1 MSRPGESAQQRDTPV
16 LTERGGVR
24 KAAILEAA
32 LRVIGDKGLAGLS
45 MRAIAAEAGLPL
57 GALGY
62 YFKTKDDLI
71 LEAFELHTRREADRV
86 LAAFAGVE
94 NGDHADDVAEHLTAF
109 IHHGLTEA
117 RTSLVAEYEFL
128 IESTRRPDLA
138 RVSRAWRQALQI
150 QVSHV
155 ASRLGSDD
163 PETDSEII
171 LSVIAGLEIDHLST
185 PLDPSTTQEI
195 RTALRRTI
203 TRLGLRGNAARL

>member
-62 YFKTKDDLI
+62 YFKAKDDLI
-71 LEAFELHTRREADRV
+71 LEAFELHTRRETDRV
-86 LAAFAGVE
+86 LAAFAGFE

-155 ASRLGSDD
+155 ARRLGSDD

-185 PLDPSTTQEI
+185 PLDPSTVQAI
-195 RTALRRTI
+195 RAALRRTI
-203 TRLGLRGNAARL
+203 TGLGLRGNAARL

>member
-45 MRAIAAEAGLPL
+45 MRAIATEAGLPL

-86 LAAFAGVE
+86 LDTHSGGITGAASTRLMQLPALQAGVTPVRD
-94 NGDHADDVAEHLTAF
+94 GWRP
-109 IHHGLTEA
+109 A
-117 RTSLVAEYEFL
+117 RCAPRGHRSGCTG
-128 IESTRRPDLA
+128 
-138 RVSRAWRQALQI
+138 SR
-150 QVSHV
+150 
-155 ASRLGSDD
+155 G
-163 PETDSEII
+163 PG
-171 LSVIAGLEIDHLST
+171 AG
-185 PLDPSTTQEI
+185 
-195 RTALRRTI
+195 R
-203 TRLGLRGNAARL
+203 

>member
-1 MSRPGESAQQRDTPV
+1 MSSRGESAQQRDAPV

-86 LAAFAGVE
+86 LAAFAGVG
-94 NGDHADDVAEHLTAF
+94 NGDHADDVAEHLAEF
-109 IHHGLTEA
+109 IHRGLTEA

-150 QVSHV
+150 QVGHI

-163 PETDSEII
+163 PETDAEII

-185 PLDPSTTQEI
+185 PLDPSTMRAI
-195 RTALRRTI
+195 RTALRRAI
-203 TRLGLRGNAARL
+203 TKLGLNGDAVRR

>member
-1 MSRPGESAQQRDTPV
+1 MSRPGESAQRRDTPV
-16 LTERGGVR
+16 LIERGGVR

-45 MRAIAAEAGLPL
+45 MRAIATEAGLPL

-62 YFKTKDDLI
+62 YFKTKDDLT

-94 NGDHADDVAEHLTAF
+94 NGDHADDIAEHLTAF
-109 IHHGLTEA
+109 IHHGLTET

-138 RVSRAWRQALQI
+138 RVSRAWRQALQL

-171 LSVIAGLEIDHLST
+171 LSVIAGLEIDHLYT
-185 PLDPSTTQEI
+185 PLDPSATQAI

-203 TRLGLRGNAARL
+203 TKLGLRGNATRQ

>member
-62 YFKTKDDLI
+62 YFKAKDDLI
-71 LEAFELHTRREADRV
+71 LEAFELHTRRETDRV
-86 LAAFAGVE
+86 LAAFAGIE
-94 NGDHADDVAEHLTAF
+94 NGDHADAVAEHLTAF

-150 QVSHV
+150 QVGHV
-155 ASRLGSDD
+155 ARRLGSDD

-185 PLDPSTTQEI
+185 PLDPSTVRAI
-195 RTALRRTI
+195 RAALRRTI
-203 TRLGLRGNAARL
+203 TGLGLRGNAARR

>member
-1 MSRPGESAQQRDTPV
+1 MSRPGESPQRRDTPV

-71 LEAFELHTRREADRV
+71 LEAFELHREADRV

-94 NGDHADDVAEHLTAF
+94 NGDHADDIAEHLTAF

-138 RVSRAWRQALQI
+138 RVLRAWRQALQI

-185 PLDPSTTQEI
+185 PLHPSTTQAI

>member
-1 MSRPGESAQQRDTPV
+1 MSRPGESAQRRDTPV

-62 YFKTKDDLI
+62 YFKAKDDLI
-71 LEAFELHTRREADRV
+71 LAAFELHTRREADRV

-94 NGDHADDVAEHLTAF
+94 NGDHADDVAERLTAF
-109 IHHGLTEA
+109 IQHGLTEA

-163 PETDSEII
+163 PETDSEIS
-171 LSVIAGLEIDHLST
+171 LSVIAGLEIDHLS
-185 PLDPSTTQEI
+185 PPPDPSTTQAI

-203 TRLGLRGNAARL
+203 AGLGLRGNAARL

>member
-1 MSRPGESAQQRDTPV
+1 MSRPGESAQRRDTPV

-62 YFKTKDDLI
+62 YFKAKDDLI

-94 NGDHADDVAEHLTAF
+94 NGDHADDVAERLTAF
-109 IHHGLTEA
+109 IQHGLTEA

-185 PLDPSTTQEI
+185 PLDPSTTQAI

-203 TRLGLRGNAARL
+203 AGLGLRGNAARL